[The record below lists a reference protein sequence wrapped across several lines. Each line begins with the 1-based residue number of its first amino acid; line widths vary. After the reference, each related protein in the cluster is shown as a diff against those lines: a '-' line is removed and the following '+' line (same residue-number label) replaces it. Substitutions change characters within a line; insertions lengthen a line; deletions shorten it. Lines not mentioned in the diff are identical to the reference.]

1 MGSTRVHPGKQG
13 RVATAVVL
21 CLLIAT
27 TFVNSQAVDYGGY
40 RPHYQGYGVD
50 TPGGR
55 RGTVCRVTSLNDTA
69 AGAVGT
75 LRYCAERLSGPRFVI
90 FEISGTINLTQG
102 PLYVQNP
109 FITIAGQ
116 TAPSPGIVIRG
127 PGFIIDTH
135 DVVIQH
141 MRVRVGNL
149 PGEPSGV
156 WIRND
161 ANNVVIDHVSVSWS
175 IWTAVSVGAGHAG
188 HPPGEITIMDSI
200 IAESLGCSRLNRAV
214 PCDPATYPVQGFAN
228 SRAIGIGD
236 AWHNST
242 PKVTLL
248 RNVSANNNDR
258 HPEIGGGTHTILV
271 NNLIYNPSQTP
282 YSAIFYQNGNQAGP
296 LLSVAEG
303 NLLIPGPTTPG
314 HDGYVPPEFREEGV
328 VKLVRLLPN
337 LHPLSRIYLAGN
349 FYEADCQ
356 DGACL
361 ASSDAQWM
369 LAQDYMADWNRI
381 SVRASTPPLGLANLP
396 LTSALPV
403 AQVEAYVKVNAGAR
417 PLDRDV
423 VDARIINEIT
433 TRTGFVPNNP
443 SEVAGDGTADDGFPM
458 LEVNRRPLTI
468 PSNPNAVVDRRG
480 RTRIEIWLEAFAREL
495 EPAH

>member
-1 MGSTRVHPGKQG
+1 MGSTRVHPDKHG
-13 RVATAVVL
+13 RVVATVTL
-21 CLLIAT
+21 WLMMAT
-27 TFVNSQAVDYGGY
+27 TFVNGQAVDYGGY

-55 RGTVCRVTSLNDTA
+55 RGTVCRVTSLDDRA

-75 LRYCAERLSGPRFVI
+75 LRHCAERLSGPRFVI

-102 PLYVQNP
+102 PLYVRNP

-116 TAPSPGIVIRG
+116 TAPSPGVLIRG
-127 PGFIIDTH
+127 PGVIIDTH
-135 DVVIQH
+135 DVVLQH
-141 MRVRVGNL
+141 LRIRVGNL
-149 PGEPSGV
+149 PDEPIAL
-156 WIRND
+156 WLRND
-161 ANNVVIDHVSVSWS
+161 ATNVVLDHMSVSWS
-175 IWTAVSVGAGHAG
+175 VWTSVSVSAYTAG
-188 HPPGEITIMDSI
+188 HPPGEITMMDSI
-200 IAESLGCSRLNRAV
+200 VAESLGCTVVNRAV
-214 PCDPATYPVQGFAN
+214 PCDPATYPSRGFSN

-248 RNVSANNNDR
+248 RNISANNNDR
-258 HPEIGGGTHTILV
+258 HPEIGGSTHTFLV

-282 YSAIFYQNGNQAGP
+282 LSVIFYQDGNHSGP
-296 LLSVAEG
+296 LLSVVRG

-314 HDGYVPPEFREEGV
+314 HNGYIPAEYSEEGPV
-328 VKLVRLLPN
+328 RLVRLLPT
-337 LHPLSRIYLAGN
+337 LHALSRIYLDGN
-349 FYEADCQ
+349 YYEADCPG
-356 DGACL
+356 GACL
-361 ASSDAQWM
+361 ASTDAQWM

-381 SVRASTPPLGLANLP
+381 SVRASSPPLGLANLP

-403 AQVEAYVKVNAGAR
+403 AHVEAYVKANAGAR

-443 SEVAGDGTADDGFPM
+443 SEVAGAGTADDGFPM

-468 PSNPNAVVDRRG
+468 PSNPNAVVDGRG